1 MLSEVL
7 LAEVS
12 KTKDHALSLILSV
25 AICPGGFNVASTFL
39 VLSKVCPNVM

>member
-25 AICPGGFNVASTFL
+25 AICRIHIFGIVKSLP
-39 VLSKVCPNVM
+39 